1 MTPADAQLPAVI
13 PGGVTQVGADRFTIV
28 RQPYAHDSAVKHVTG
43 TAQYIDD
50 MLEPIGTLHLAV
62 GYAPIAAGRVT
73 SLDLEA
79 TKASPGVV
87 TVLTAAD
94 IPGKNDMSPKEI
106 GDDPVIAGDTVM
118 FYGQVI
124 FAVVADT
131 RNEASRAVQ
140 KPRISTARL

>member
-1 MTPADAQLPAVI
+1 MPPSDTDTPAPPV
-13 PGGVTQVGADRFTIV
+13 VTQSQIGADRFAIV

-79 TKASPGVV
+79 TRSSVGVV

-94 IPGKNDMSPKEI
+94 VPGKNDMSPKDI
-106 GDDPVIAGDTVM
+106 GDDPI
-118 FYGQVI
+118 I
-124 FAVVADT
+124 
-131 RNEASRAVQ
+131 
-140 KPRISTARL
+140 